1 MTESDLSSCLIL
13 NVFLHSFDVTTLL
26 GFAGLLPPHQH
37 AEWIHWGQM
46 GNQQSSQTSGL
57 LWRSRLSF
65 WCWVSTKRISLEI
78 LFVLTV
84 FWEKIEN
91 LRNFDNF
98 EKKTVFWE
106 PHIAGQGCQSWV
118 EVCEPLSSRSL
129 PLQGGHSFS
138 CTATVRVLAVCL
150 FKDTSLCPTCH
161 ARAWQQFQAVSLT
174 FKLEIYGFALLVFE
188 TSFGLSSGSFR
199 LSWVILVLA
208 LKHGICLCPLLS
220 VVALPDLSCSSNSLC
235 SFTSVRWKLVEQT
248 GLSNNFK
255 LLGSAFHPD
264 SLRLYHRNLI
274 LSFFIL
280 QLLWK

>member
-1 MTESDLSSCLIL
+1 MQSKSTEGRWGTNKALRLLVCFGDQDLAFGAGSAQREFLWKFSLCWLYFEKKLRIWETLI
-13 NVFLHSFDVTTLL
+13 
-26 GFAGLLPPHQH
+26 
-37 AEWIHWGQM
+37 
-46 GNQQSSQTSGL
+46 
-57 LWRSRLSF
+57 
-65 WCWVSTKRISLEI
+65 I
-78 LFVLTV
+78 L
-84 FWEKIEN
+84 
-91 LRNFDNF
+91 R
-98 EKKTVFWE
+98 KKTVFWE

-235 SFTSVRWKLVEQT
+235 SFTSVRWKLAEQT

-255 LLGSAFHPD
+255 LLGSTFHPD